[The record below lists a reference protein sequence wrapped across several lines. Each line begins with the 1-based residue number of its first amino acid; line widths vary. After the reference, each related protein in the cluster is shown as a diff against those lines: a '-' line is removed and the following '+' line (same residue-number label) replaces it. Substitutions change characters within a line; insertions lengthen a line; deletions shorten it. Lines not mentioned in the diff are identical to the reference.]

1 MSSILLNGPALE
13 PVTLAEA
20 KAWLRVEH
28 DDDDDAIGALIA
40 GARLH
45 VEARTRRALI
55 AQSWRLVRDRW
66 PANGRIALRPAP
78 VTALDAVRV
87 YDGEDVA
94 HTLDLQGFVLDVA
107 GSALAF
113 PPFAPA
119 APGRSAA
126 GIEIDLTAGYGDVAD
141 DVPQPLRQAILM
153 LVAHWYENR
162 GVTAA
167 SGAVALLPANV
178 ATLIAPYRMVTL

>member
-28 DDDDDAIGALIA
+28 DDDDAAIGALAA

-55 AQSWRLVRDRW
+55 AQTWRLVLDRW
-66 PANGRIALRPAP
+66 PASGRLAIRPAP
-78 VTALDAVRV
+78 VRTLDAVRV
-87 YDGEDVA
+87 YDGEGVA
-94 HTLDLQGFVLDVA
+94 HTLDRQGFVLDVA
-107 GSALAF
+107 ASALTF
-113 PPFAPA
+113 PPFALA
-119 APGRSAA
+119 QPGRSAA
-126 GIEIDLTAGYGDVAD
+126 GIEIDVTAGYGDAAD
-141 DVPQPLRQAILM
+141 DVPEPLRQAILM

-167 SGAVALLPANV
+167 GGAVALLPANV
-178 ATLIAPYRMVTL
+178 AALIAPYRMVAL